1 MAALRSSS
9 GLVHGV
15 RLDGAGGGEQL
26 DWNGVTSWRPEDG
39 VAWVDLD
46 YAAPDAERWL
56 GLEAKLAPYT
66 REALVAGDP
75 RPRAELRDDGI
86 LLIARGVN
94 LAEGAEPED
103 MVSMRVWIEAHRI
116 ITLRHRD
123 VRALRT
129 VGQGLRDGRGPRDA
143 GDFLGALVDEIL
155 GPVST
160 LVDEID
166 DQVAALEDA
175 ALGHDVAVPRAKI
188 ADLRRRAIALRRFI
202 GPQREALARL
212 AQLNAPWLG
221 DNVRARLRDAADR
234 QARTVDELDAARD
247 RAAVTHEELAART
260 DELANRRLYVLSLV
274 TTVFMPLSFLTGL
287 LGVNVGGV
295 PATGISWA
303 FWGLCALLGMMA
315 FGQVWLLRRMR
326 WL

>member
-1 MAALRSSS
+1 MTSLHAAT
-9 GLVHGV
+9 GLVHAM
-15 RLDGAGGGEQL
+15 RLDGSGGGEAL
-26 DWNGVTSWRPEDG
+26 DWDG
-39 VAWVDLD
+39 VAAAGPTGGPLWIDLD

-56 GLEAKLAPYT
+56 GLGAGLAPQT
-66 REALVAGDP
+66 RESLVAGDP
-75 RPRAELRDDGI
+75 RPRAEARDGGI

-94 LAEGAEPED
+94 LAQGAEPED
-103 MVSMRVWIEAHRI
+103 MVSLRVWLEPHRV

-129 VGQGLRDGRGPRDA
+129 LGRSLAEGRGPRDP
-143 GDFLGALVDEIL
+143 GSFLTALLDEL
-155 GPVST
+155 LAPVSA

-175 ALGHDVAVPRAKI
+175 ALGHDLAGPRGRI

-202 GPQREALARL
+202 GPQREALTRL
-212 AQLNAPWLG
+212 AAIHEAWLG
-221 DNVRARLRDAADR
+221 EAVRDRLRDAADR
-234 QARTVDELDAARD
+234 QARAVEELDAARD

-274 TTVFMPLSFLTGL
+274 TTLFLPLSFLTGL

-295 PATGISWA
+295 PATHISWA
-303 FWGLCALLGMMA
+303 FWGLCGVLATMA
-315 FGQVWLLRRMR
+315 AGQYWMLRRLR

>member
-1 MAALRSSS
+1 MAALRSTS

-15 RLDGAGGGEQL
+15 RLDGHGGGEQL
-26 DWNGVTSWRPEDG
+26 DWNGVASWRAEDG

-56 GLEAKLAPYT
+56 GFEAKLAPHT

-75 RPRAELRDDGI
+75 RPRAEVRDDGI

-103 MVSMRVWIEAHRI
+103 MVSLRVWIEAHRV

-123 VRALRT
+123 VRALRI
-129 VGQGLRDGRGPRDA
+129 VGESLSAGRGPTDA
-143 GDFLGALVDEIL
+143 AGFLATLIDQIL

-175 ALGHDVAVPRAKI
+175 ALGRDVATPRGKI

-212 AQLNAPWLG
+212 AQLNVAWLPESI
-221 DNVRARLRDAADR
+221 RSRLRDAADR

-274 TTVFMPLSFLTGL
+274 TTIFMPLSFLTGL

-295 PATGISWA
+295 PATSISWA
-303 FWGLCALLGMMA
+303 FWGLCALLTVMA
-315 FGQVWLLRRMR
+315 VGQLWLLRRMR

>member
-1 MAALRSSS
+1 MAALRSTS

-15 RLDGAGGGEQL
+15 RLDGHGGGEQL
-26 DWNGVTSWRPEDG
+26 DWNGVASWRAEDG

-56 GLEAKLAPYT
+56 GFEAKLAPHT

-75 RPRAELRDDGI
+75 RPRAEVRDDGI

-103 MVSMRVWIEAHRI
+103 MVSLRVWIEAHRV

-123 VRALRT
+123 VRALRI
-129 VGQGLRDGRGPRDA
+129 VGESLSAGRGPTDA
-143 GDFLGALVDEIL
+143 AGFLA
-155 GPVST
+155 T

-175 ALGHDVAVPRAKI
+175 ALGRDVATPRGKI

-212 AQLNAPWLG
+212 AQLNVAWLPESI
-221 DNVRARLRDAADR
+221 RSRLRDAADR

-274 TTVFMPLSFLTGL
+274 TTIFMPLSFLTGL

-295 PATGISWA
+295 PATSISWA
-303 FWGLCALLGMMA
+303 FWGLCALLTVMA
-315 FGQVWLLRRMR
+315 VGQLWLLRRMR